1 MRSLFYIICVT
12 DTAIYTK
19 MVRDNKYR
27 LNNKR
32 NRLKNVHKN
41 VKLKTCVNNEK
52 SFYIEEGDNTLS
64 RLNVTVPGKAEQIAE
79 SLYKDIE
86 RRAAGGPVNQ
96 CPVDLML
103 AFLRLSHAQTCGKCV
118 PCRVGLTRIA
128 DMLEAV
134 LNGTATMATV
144 KKIKD
149 LAQTITDSADCAIG
163 YQAADMVLRGVAN
176 FADDFKSHIEK
187 GICTCST
194 EQKLPCVSR
203 CPASVDIPGYI
214 ALAGEGRYA
223 DAVRLIRKDNPF
235 PTVCAYVCEHPCEH
249 HCRRNIIDDAV
260 NIRGIKKYAVDNAG
274 VVEPPKPMDKTGK
287 KVAVIGGGPAG
298 LTATYFLG
306 LMGHDVTVYEQR
318 KSLGG
323 MLRYGI
329 PSYRLP
335 RERLQLD
342 IDACLYNGA
351 KVITDISVGKD
362 ISLEQLRE
370 EYDAVYISI
379 GAHADKKLGIEG
391 ENSRGVISA
400 VEMLRSI
407 GDEVYPDFNGKKVIV
422 VGGGNVAMDCCRSA
436 VRLGAESVSVAYRRR
451 QSDMTALAE
460 EVEGAIAEGC
470 EMLTLQAPVR
480 VEADEEGNVKALWV
494 QPQMIG
500 QVDRAGRPRPV
511 KADAPEKRLEADIII
526 VAIGQNIES
535 DYFGEKGLPLKWD
548 TLNAKNDLTFAE
560 MEGVFAGGDCVS
572 GPATVIRAI
581 EAGKVAAA
589 NIDNY
594 LGYNHEINCD
604 VEIPAPRFADQ
615 PACGRVNMTER
626 EASERKHDFV
636 LCEGSMSEQE
646 LKQEAGRCLQCDHYG
661 YGCFRGGREVKW

>member
-1 MRSLFYIICVT
+1 M
-12 DTAIYTK
+12 
-19 MVRDNKYR
+19 
-27 LNNKR
+27 
-32 NRLKNVHKN
+32 
-41 VKLKTCVNNEK
+41 
-52 SFYIEEGDNTLS
+52 S
-64 RLNVTVPGKAEQIAE
+64 RLDVTVPGKAEQIAE

-96 CPVDLML
+96 CPIDLML

-134 LNGTATMATV
+134 LSGKATMATV
-144 KKIKD
+144 KKIKE
-149 LAQTITDSADCAIG
+149 LAQTVTDSADCAIG
-163 YQAADMVLRGVAN
+163 YQAADMVLKGVAN
-176 FADDFKSHIEK
+176 FTEDFKSHIEK

-194 EQKLPCVSR
+194 EQKVPCVSR
-203 CPASVDIPGYI
+203 CPAGVDIPGYI
-214 ALAGEGRYA
+214 ALAREGRYA
-223 DAVRLIRKDNPF
+223 DAVSLIRKDNPF

-260 NIRGIKKYAVDNAG
+260 NIRGIKKYAVDTAG

-287 KVAVIGGGPAG
+287 SVAVVGGGPAG
-298 LTATYFLG
+298 LTAAYFLT
-306 LMGHDVTVYEQR
+306 LMGHEVTVYEQR
-318 KSLGG
+318 KYLGG

-335 RERLQLD
+335 RETLQLD
-342 IDACLYNGA
+342 IDACLHNGA

-362 ISLEQLRE
+362 ISLEELRKQF
-370 EYDAVYISI
+370 DAVYISI

-391 ENSRGVISA
+391 EDSRGVISA

-407 GDEVYPDFNGKKVIV
+407 GDGIYPDFKGKKVVV

-436 VRLGAESVSVAYRRR
+436 VRLGAERVSVAYRRR
-451 QSDMTALAE
+451 QIDMTALAE

-480 VEADEEGNVKALWV
+480 VEADAEGNAVALWV

-511 KADAPEKRLEADIII
+511 KADAPEKRIEADIVI

-535 DYFGEKGLPLKWD
+535 DYFGEQGLPLKWD
-548 TLNAKNDLTFAE
+548 TLNAKSDLSFNE

-594 LGYNHEINCD
+594 LGYNHDITCD
-604 VEIPAPRFADQ
+604 IEIPAPKFADQ
-615 PACGRVNMTER
+615 PACGRVNMSER
-626 EASERKHDFV
+626 EASERRNDFV
-636 LCEGSMSEQE
+636 LCELPMSEDE